1 MSPWE
6 SFFSSRSARS
16 RSPIII
22 LVLFHRVIVPASIK
36 VDISGIIRNR
46 DAMANVTNSEA
57 IRAAEAANEKQSLTP
72 ADLQK
77 ALVLRAQEGDV
88 SAYEELVRIHQHRVL
103 AVVGGILRG
112 SEDVEDVA
120 QQALAKAYFSIRRF
134 DLRSAFG
141 TWLYKIAVNEC
152 WDYLRKKKVR
162 RLVYEADMSE
172 EQVRKLES
180 VPEQSF
186 GDRRP
191 RGNAVSRVEQRQLV
205 ERLLGELEEKDQLM
219 LVMKEVEGFSVEEIG
234 EVLGLNVN
242 TVKVRL
248 FRARGRLVEIYR
260 KRLDKRPAQ
269 RPGLSPVRSDKRV

>member
-1 MSPWE
+1 
-6 SFFSSRSARS
+6 
-16 RSPIII
+16 
-22 LVLFHRVIVPASIK
+22 
-36 VDISGIIRNR
+36 
-46 DAMANVTNSEA
+46 MANVTNSEVLRGTETA
-57 IRAAEAANEKQSLTP
+57 SENDSLTP
-72 ADLQK
+72 AEQQK
-77 ALVLRAQEGDV
+77 ALVRRAQDGDV
-88 SAYEELVRIHQHRVL
+88 SAYEELVRIHQRRVL

-162 RLVYEADMSE
+162 RLVYESDLSE

-180 VPEQSF
+180 MPEH
-186 GDRRP
+186 GYGGALHKEDTGRRL
-191 RGNAVSRVEQRQLV
+191 EQRQLV
-205 ERLLGELEEKDQLM
+205 ERLLGALEEKDQVM

-234 EVLGLNVN
+234 EALGLNVN

-248 FRARGRLVEIYR
+248 FRARGRLVGMYR
-260 KRLDKRPAQ
+260 KRMQKRPTPREGLRQ
-269 RPGLSPVRSDKRV
+269 RRSEKGV

>member
-1 MSPWE
+1 
-6 SFFSSRSARS
+6 
-16 RSPIII
+16 
-22 LVLFHRVIVPASIK
+22 
-36 VDISGIIRNR
+36 VDILENR
-46 DAMANVTNSEA
+46 CNLMAMVNVTNSA
-57 IRAAEAANEKQSLTP
+57 SRHASPAAVAADPLTP
-72 ADLQK
+72 AEKEKL
-77 ALVLRAQEGDV
+77 LVRQAQQGDV
-88 SAYEELVRIHQHRVL
+88 SAYEELVHTHQRRVL

-172 EQVRKLES
+172 EQVRRLDS
-180 VPEQSF
+180 VPEHSF
-186 GDRRP
+186 GDPRP
-191 RGNAVSRVEQRQLV
+191 RGDAGDRVEQRQMV
-205 ERLLGELEEKDQLM
+205 ERLLSELDEKDQLM

-248 FRARGRLVEIYR
+248 FRARGRLVEVYR
-260 KRLDKRPAQ
+260 KRLEKRPVQ
-269 RPGLSPVRSDKRV
+269 RPRGGGRHV

>member
-1 MSPWE
+1 
-6 SFFSSRSARS
+6 
-16 RSPIII
+16 
-22 LVLFHRVIVPASIK
+22 
-36 VDISGIIRNR
+36 
-46 DAMANVTNSEA
+46 MANVTNSEA
-57 IRAAEAANEKQSLTP
+57 LRGAETASEKDSLTP
-72 ADLQK
+72 AERQK
-77 ALVLRAQEGDV
+77 ALVRRAQDGDV

-162 RLVYEADMSE
+162 RLVYESDLSE

-180 VPEQSF
+180 LPEH
-186 GDRRP
+186 GYGGALHHEDAGRRL
-191 RGNAVSRVEQRQLV
+191 EHRQLV
-205 ERLLGELEEKDQLM
+205 ERLLGELEEKDQIM

-248 FRARGRLVEIYR
+248 FRARGRLVEVYR
-260 KRLDKRPAQ
+260 KRMQKRPAPREGLRQ
-269 RPGLSPVRSDKRV
+269 RRSEKGV

>member
-1 MSPWE
+1 ME
-6 SFFSSRSARS
+6 
-16 RSPIII
+16 
-22 LVLFHRVIVPASIK
+22 L
-36 VDISGIIRNR
+36 SGIIRNR
-46 DAMANVTNSEA
+46 EAMANVTNSEA
-57 IRAAEAANEKQSLTP
+57 IRGAEAANEKELLTP
-72 ADLQK
+72 ADQQR
-77 ALVLRAQEGDV
+77 ALVRRAQDGDV

-162 RLVYEADMSE
+162 RLVYEADLSE

-180 VPEQSF
+180 LPEH
-186 GDRRP
+186 GYGGALHREDTGR
-191 RGNAVSRVEQRQLV
+191 RVEQRQLL

-219 LVMKEVEGFSVEEIG
+219 LVMKEVEWFSVEEIG

-248 FRARGRLVEIYR
+248 FRARARLVDMYR
-260 KRLDKRPAQ
+260 KRMQKRPAPREGLGQ
-269 RPGLSPVRSDKRV
+269 RRSEKGV